1 MTAKLVS
8 YTKMIDS
15 DLSLTKQVAYVA
27 RVSNPSSQIN
37 NIDSCEK
44 LVRYLITHKH
54 WSPFEMVSL
63 TLEIVTSRD
72 IARQML
78 RHRSFTFQEF
88 SQRYADPTLELGL
101 IAREARMQDTKN
113 RQNSLPATDEDLKQT
128 WTKMQEDVIA
138 GSIRAYQWAV
148 RKGVA
153 KEVARAVLPEGMV
166 QSRIYM
172 SGTLRSWVH
181 YVQLR
186 SGNGTQ
192 LEHRIVARECAE
204 AIAPVFPEI
213 VDFIEKE

>member
-37 NIDSCEK
+37 NIDACEK

-63 TLEIVTSRD
+63 ALEIVTSRD

-101 IAREARMQDTKN
+101 IAREARMQDMKN
-113 RQNSLPATDEDLKQT
+113 RQNSLPTTDEDLKQN

-153 KEVARAVLPEGMV
+153 KEVARAVLPEGMM

-172 SGTLRSWVH
+172 SGTLRSWMH

-213 VDFIEKE
+213 IDFIEKE